1 MKTTHRFY
9 ENEGIQVLE
18 VHDLLYEFEN
28 KEILRAAISQIEKG
42 FTNFV
47 VDFSDMKYMNSVGLS
62 FLIGLMK
69 KLNAANGKL
78 VLANVNNAIAKLLMI
93 TKVDSLFTIKSSTEE
108 AIREIKT

>member
-1 MKTTHRFY
+1 MKITHRFY
-9 ENEGIQVLE
+9 KKEGVQVLE
-18 VHDLLYEFEN
+18 LHDLLYEIEN

-69 KLNAANGKL
+69 KLKAADGKL

-93 TKVDSLFTIKSSTEE
+93 TKVDSLFTIKNSMEE
-108 AIREIKT
+108 AIGEIKA